1 MENNLENLTI
11 GVFAKAAGVN
21 VETIRFY
28 QRKGLLPEPDKPYGS
43 IRRYGAADVTR
54 VRFVKSAQRLGFSL
68 DEIAELLRLDDGT
81 HCEEASSLAEHKLQ
95 DVREK
100 MADLAEIPVEDTLF
114 DASRLIVEAIERLD
128 PERKNPMVAPWL
140 KQALT
145 WAVGGLGFSAEDAAA
160 TLGED

>member
-1 MENNLENLTI
+1 MAFLPSSRRQRGDHPVLSAQ
-11 GVFAKAAGVN
+11 GLVARAG
-21 VETIRFY
+21 
-28 QRKGLLPEPDKPYGS
+28 QAYGS

-100 MADLAEIPVEDTLF
+100 MADLA
-114 DASRLIVEAIERLD
+114 RMEAVLSD
-128 PERKNPMVAPWL
+128 LVC
-140 KQALT
+140 
-145 WAVGGLGFSAEDAAA
+145 AAIR
-160 TLGED
+160 GRGMFRVR

>member
-11 GVFAKAAGVN
+11 GVFAKAADVN

-43 IRRYGAADVTR
+43 IRRYGGADVVR
-54 VRFVKSAQRLGFSL
+54 VKFVKSAQRLGFSL

-81 HCEEASSLAEHKLQ
+81 HEEASSLAEHKLK

-100 MADLAEIPVEDTLF
+100 MADLARMEAVLSELVCACRSRQGNVSCPLI
-114 DASRLIVEAIERLD
+114 ASLQGGVSLPGSAI
-128 PERKNPMVAPWL
+128 A
-140 KQALT
+140 
-145 WAVGGLGFSAEDAAA
+145 
-160 TLGED
+160 

>member
-43 IRRYGAADVTR
+43 IRRYGEADVVR
-54 VRFVKSAQRLGFSL
+54 VKFVKSAQRLGFSL
-68 DEIAELLRLDDGT
+68 DEIAELLRLDVGT
-81 HCEEASSLAEHKLQ
+81 HCEEASSLAEHKLK

-100 MADLAEIPVEDTLF
+100 MPTWRAWKPCCLNSCAP
-114 DASRLIVEAIERLD
+114 AMHERGMF
-128 PERKNPMVAPWL
+128 PAR
-140 KQALT
+140 
-145 WAVGGLGFSAEDAAA
+145 
-160 TLGED
+160 